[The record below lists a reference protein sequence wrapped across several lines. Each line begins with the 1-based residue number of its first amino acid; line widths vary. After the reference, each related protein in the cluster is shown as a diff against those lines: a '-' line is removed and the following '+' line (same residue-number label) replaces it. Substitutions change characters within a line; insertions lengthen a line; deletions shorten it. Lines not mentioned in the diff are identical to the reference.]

1 LSGTPEAY
9 TVEWSARATKH
20 LDKLERHVARAVVRF
35 MQDRVH
41 GAADPRVIGKPLRG
55 EKLWRYRL
63 GDYRI
68 LCHIDDAVLT
78 VLVVELG
85 HRRDVYR

>member
-1 LSGTPEAY
+1 MAY
-9 TVEWSARATKH
+9 RVEWAERAVKQLEK
-20 LDKLERHVARAVVRF
+20 LDAQVARAIVRF
-35 MQDRVH
+35 MKERVD
-41 GAADPRVIGKPLRG
+41 GTENPRSVGKALRG
-55 EKLWRYRL
+55 EGLWRYRV

-68 LCHIDDAVLT
+68 LCHIDDPVLT